1 MTIRPLIFLDID
13 GTVIPL
19 RNRVL
24 PGVPARPDEGNP
36 LLERIDPADG
46 PRLLALAGDLVWAT
60 TWMEE
65 ANEAVS
71 PRLGLPKLPVVEWPD
86 EDPVPGL
93 HWKTAFLVR
102 WAAGRPFVWFDDE
115 VTDADQRW
123 VTAHHPGG
131 ALLRRVHPFNGLA
144 DADFAAVRAWMLMIN
159 K

>member
-1 MTIRPLIFLDID
+1 MTTRPLIFLDVD

-19 RNRVL
+19 RARVV
-24 PGVPARPDEGNP
+24 PGVPAEPAGGNP

-46 PRLLALAGDLVWAT
+46 PRLRALPGDLVWAT

-65 ANEAVS
+65 ANEVIS
-71 PRLGLPKLPVVEWPD
+71 PRLGLPELPVVEWPD
-86 EDPVPGL
+86 EGPVDGL

-102 WAAGRPFVWFDDE
+102 WAAGRPFVWLDDE

-123 VTAHHPGG
+123 VTAHHPGR
-131 ALLRRVHPFNGLA
+131 ALLRRVHPFNGLV
-144 DADFAAVRAWMLMIN
+144 DADFAAVRAWIMIN